1 VICKSFF
8 RAFIVLYALLSAQLP
23 VFAQQK
29 TIVFVSR
36 PNYPDPATG
45 EHSDQYFIDDL
56 VNLGYNV
63 VTTYHTA
70 LETASQATL
79 DTLNNADLVIIGR
92 SASSSDF
99 QDAHKPAWNEI
110 TAPMILLQLWA
121 ARSSRLNWFNSET
134 CLHYNDNAEFAAIII
149 EPDDPVFQGMYE
161 QDQMIPWAEGAMDVI
176 DIADAGNGLPL
187 VIGEDNTVQ
196 FVRFEAGLEF
206 YPGSTDVPAG
216 IRSFIGNGN
225 DNPTDDQGNHIFN
238 YYNWSDQA
246 LQIYFNEVAYL
257 TGTLTAVE
265 SLENPLTFCLNQNYP
280 NPFNPETAISYAL
293 NRTDH
298 IRLTI
303 YDNLGR
309 GVTTLV
315 DEEQVPGQYRMKFD
329 GRNLPSGVYLCT
341 LSAGSEIRTLKMMMV
356 K

>member
-1 VICKSFF
+1 MIDKSFF
-8 RAFIVLYALLSAQLP
+8 RAFIVLCVVLSALLP

-45 EHSDQYFIDDL
+45 EHSDQYFIEDL
-56 VNLGYNV
+56 VLLGYNV
-63 VTTYHTA
+63 ITMYNTA

-121 ARSSRLNWFNSET
+121 ARSSRLNWFNSGE
-134 CLHYNDNAEFAAIII
+134 CVHYNDNVEFTAIVV
-149 EPDDPVFQGMYE
+149 EPDDPVFQGVYE
-161 QDQMIPWAEGAMDVI
+161 QEQVIPWAEGAMDVI
-176 DIADAGNGLPL
+176 NITDAGNGLLL

-196 FVRFEAGLEF
+196 FVRFEPGLEF
-206 YPGSTDVPAG
+206 YPGSGDVPAG

-238 YYNWSDQA
+238 YYNWSNQA
-246 LQIYFNEVAYL
+246 LQIYFNEVANL

-265 SLENPLTFCLNQNYP
+265 TVDRPLTFCLNQNYP
-280 NPFNPETAISYAL
+280 NPFNPETTISYEL
-293 NRTDH
+293 NRAGH
-298 IRLTI
+298 VRLTV

-309 GVTTLV
+309 EVATLA
-315 DEEQVPGQYRMKFD
+315 DEEQAPGQYRVKFN
-329 GRNLPSGVYLCT
+329 GRNTPSGLYFCT
-341 LSAGSEIRTLKMMMV
+341 LSSGSEIRTMKMMMM